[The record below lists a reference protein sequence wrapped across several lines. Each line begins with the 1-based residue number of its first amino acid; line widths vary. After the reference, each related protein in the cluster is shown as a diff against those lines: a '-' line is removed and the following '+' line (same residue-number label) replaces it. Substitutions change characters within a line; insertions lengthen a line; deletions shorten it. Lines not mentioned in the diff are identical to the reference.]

1 MGSALRWLRA
11 EYRTK
16 TEARQDLDVRSII
29 DDVQFYDYLKLF
41 AAFVRLAGY
50 CGTADQSRRDG
61 RLLPPPQQLLSPHR
75 QLRGAV
81 ADPE

>member
-29 DDVQFYDYLKLF
+29 DDAQFYDYLKLF
-41 AAFVRLAGY
+41 AAFVRLAGLRV
-50 CGTADQSRRDG
+50 CWSISMRWAC
-61 RLLPPPQQLLSPHR
+61 SPI
-75 QLRGAV
+75 A
-81 ADPE
+81 